1 MRATQK
7 WWAGQEADSARTT
20 VWPPVVMSVYQLAAT
35 STGWIL
41 NIVFPEA
48 NNTQGT
54 PWFSASFNGT
64 CYEQNNWKWLPTLTR
79 LCLWTPLKIGSCKA
93 WPNPSR
99 TSTFGERRPDFEE
112 RIPLLD
118 SLYMPPAMS
127 IVSGNIGGSLER
139 RPKPTLISPNI
150 ACQVK

>member
-54 PWFSASFNGT
+54 P
-64 CYEQNNWKWLPTLTR
+64 
-79 LCLWTPLKIGSCKA
+79 
-93 WPNPSR
+93 
-99 TSTFGERRPDFEE
+99 
-112 RIPLLD
+112 
-118 SLYMPPAMS
+118 
-127 IVSGNIGGSLER
+127 
-139 RPKPTLISPNI
+139 
-150 ACQVK
+150 